1 MSNHPYDIYE
11 LEEMGIEDGN
21 FDKENHM
28 PYQSSYGSSVDIDD
42 LSDEER
48 EAYMLGYDTG
58 AEDYD
63 LYEDEDDED
72 GDEW

>member
-28 PYQSSYGSSVDIDD
+28 PFYSSHGASIDIDD
-42 LSDEER
+42 LTDEER
-48 EAYMLGYDTG
+48 EAYELGYNTG

-63 LYEDEDDED
+63 LDSDDDDDEF
-72 GDEW
+72 